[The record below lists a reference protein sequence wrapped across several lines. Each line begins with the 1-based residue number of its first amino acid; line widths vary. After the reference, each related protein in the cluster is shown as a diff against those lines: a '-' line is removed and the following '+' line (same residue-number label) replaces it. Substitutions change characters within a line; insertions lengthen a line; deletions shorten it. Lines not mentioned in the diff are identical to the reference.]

1 MIFYIFG
8 VILGGVISVTFFC
21 LRPRFLNISQAML
34 NFSDYRSYWGAIKS
48 GIIHIFWTFYVFYA
62 LIIDFRVRIVVKKT
76 PKNSSL
82 LSRPMN
88 IFGILSM
95 LVQSVYI
102 LHCLKQIINY
112 KIGIYQYKFL
122 YCDPINID

>member
-1 MIFYIFG
+1 M
-8 VILGGVISVTFFC
+8 
-21 LRPRFLNISQAML
+21 RPRFLVIGQAIL

-48 GIIHIFWTFYVFYA
+48 GIIHIFQTFYVFYA

-88 IFGILSM
+88 IFGILST

-112 KIGIYQYKFL
+112 KIGIYKYKFM
-122 YCDPINID
+122 YWDPIKIN